1 MTTFVGN
8 GGTVLAGSNAIG
20 GLRSYSVEET
30 TETIDDSVIGSTYQT
45 HKGGLKSW
53 SGSADVYFDDGDTAQ
68 QALTVGASLVLSFEM
83 EGTASGAHK
92 LSGTVTVASRSISAA
107 FDNMVEASITFTGNG
122 ALTEGTV

>member
-8 GGTVLAGSNAIG
+8 GGTILAGSNAIG
-20 GLRSYSVEET
+20 SLRSYSIEET
-30 TETIDDSVIGSTYQT
+30 TETIDDSVMGATYQT

-92 LSGTVTVASRSISAA
+92 LSGTVSVASRSISAS

>member
-1 MTTFVGN
+1 MATFVGN
-8 GGTVLAGSNAIG
+8 GGTVLAGSDAIG
-20 GLRSYSVEET
+20 ELRSYSVEET
-30 TETIDDSVIGSTYQT
+30 VETIDDSVIGDSYQT

-68 QALTVGASLVLSFEM
+68 QALTVGASLIISFQM
-83 EGTASGAHK
+83 EGDGAGAHK
-92 LSGTVTVASRSISAA
+92 LSGTATVDTRSISAA